1 MAQSASVICVQG
13 VMSSVL
19 LPRAAFIRGAIA
31 IMPLSLAT
39 AVGLRLSVSG
49 GL

>member
-1 MAQSASVICVQG
+1 
-13 VMSSVL
+13 MSSVL

-39 AVGLRLSVSG
+39 APWGLLAGSMAIEAN
-49 GL
+49 LT